1 MKSLRVT
8 TDILGQTTF
17 VSLYQAGE
25 GIYNLADKVLV
36 IDQGRSVYYGPAKD
50 ARSYF
55 VNLGFVDRP
64 RQATADY
71 LTACTDPNERQA
83 QPGANPPS
91 SPAEIETAYRS
102 SKYFKLA
109 QDDRTEYQRRLRDEA
124 KHEQDDFKQAV
135 LDAKKKDVSTKNP
148 YTLGFVGQVKIL
160 TARQFRLQIQDRFHL
175 MTSYGISLVSMARH
189 VQCAYLTNSSP
200 SYLLS

>member
-36 IDQGRSVYYGPAKD
+36 VDAGRTVYFGPAKE

-55 VNLGFVDRP
+55 TSLGFADKP

-71 LTACTDPNERQA
+71 LTGCTDPNERRA
-83 QPGANPPS
+83 APGAHPPN
-91 SPAEIETAYRS
+91 SPEELEIAFRKSKYYRLMQDEREAYRRE
-102 SKYFKLA
+102 L
-109 QDDRTEYQRRLRDEA
+109 ELNGH
-124 KHEQDDFKQAV
+124 HEQHEFREAV
-135 LDAKKKDVSTKNP
+135 LQAKKGNASKGTP
-148 YTLGFVGQVKIL
+148 YTLGFWSQVKVLMKRQIFLQWQDKFTLYTSFGVAIVRVSRLALKATDL
-160 TARQFRLQIQDRFHL
+160 T
-175 MTSYGISLVSMARH
+175 
-189 VQCAYLTNSSP
+189 
-200 SYLLS
+200 